1 MNAGPLDSLPLWVLC
16 LATIAVGFL
25 SVEAGYRLGRL
36 RRLHSEP
43 EKESSVGVMV
53 AATLGLL
60 AFTLAF
66 TFGLAW
72 GRFDARRQLVLDE
85 ANAIRTSYLRSAFL
99 PEPQRS
105 TIRVLLREYLDSRL
119 EAAQPDKAQQA
130 VVASQR
136 LHAHLWAEA
145 VAAGETEPS
154 SVLNGLFI
162 ASLNEVIGLH
172 VKRVQTALR
181 SRVPGVIWATL
192 YFVASLAM
200 AGIGYHEGLSS
211 LRRSPAVVALV
222 LTFSAVMFLIADLER
237 PQEGLLEV
245 SQQAMVDLRNSL
257 DETSR

>member
-1 MNAGPLDSLPLWVLC
+1 MNAGPLDSIPLWALC
-16 LATIAVGFL
+16 LATIAIGFL

-36 RRLHSEP
+36 RRLRSEA

-85 ANAIRTSYLRSAFL
+85 ANAISTSYLRSAFF

-105 TIRVLLREYLDSRL
+105 TIRGLLREYLEARL
-119 EAAQPDKAQQA
+119 EAAQPDKAEQA
-130 VVASQR
+130 VIASQR
-136 LHAHLWAEA
+136 LHARLWGEA
-145 VAAGETEPS
+145 VAAGEKEPR

-172 VKRVQTALR
+172 VKRVQAALR
-181 SRVPGVIWATL
+181 SRVPAVIWVTL

-200 AGIGYHEGLSS
+200 VGIGYHEGLSS
-211 LRRSPAVVALV
+211 IRRSPAVVTLV

-245 SQQAMVDLRNSL
+245 SQQAMIDLRNSL
-257 DETSR
+257 DETNR

>member
-136 LHAHLWAEA
+136 LHARLWER
-145 VAAGETEPS
+145 TE
-154 SVLNGLFI
+154 F
-162 ASLNEVIGLH
+162 
-172 VKRVQTALR
+172 
-181 SRVPGVIWATL
+181 
-192 YFVASLAM
+192 
-200 AGIGYHEGLSS
+200 
-211 LRRSPAVVALV
+211 
-222 LTFSAVMFLIADLER
+222 R
-237 PQEGLLEV
+237 PQWTFYRVAQRSHRPARETGSNSLKEPRSWRHLGDTLLRGESCYGWNRLSRGTEQSPEV
-245 SQQAMVDLRNSL
+245 SGRGGACSDVLGSYVSHRGSRT
-257 DETSR
+257 TSRRLA